1 MEKVKFTKIFVDQHN
16 IKHDINCIQAE
27 SILLKNNHLNDNK
40 SWDKIRLKRED
51 HQAEWNSRGETN
63 K

>member
-1 MEKVKFTKIFVDQHN
+1 MEKFTKIFVDQH
-16 IKHDINCIQAE
+16 DINCIEAE
-27 SILLKNNHLNDNK
+27 SILIKNNHLNDNK
-40 SWDKIRLKRED
+40 SLDKIQLKRED

>member
-1 MEKVKFTKIFVDQHN
+1 MEKFTKIFVDQH
-16 IKHDINCIQAE
+16 DINCTAAG
-27 SILLKNNHLNDNK
+27 SILIKNNHLNDNK
-40 SWDKIRLKRED
+40 SLDKIGLKRED